1 MRKLP
6 EKLPGKRLT
15 KWKPRYPLY
24 SLPETIEPIFYP
36 AQSPMGSGGPGA
48 SGSQGIIWGRVMGT
62 IPVGVL
68 AVKRSIPLDGDVV
81 EHGPQNAG
89 IDV

>member
-15 KWKPRYPLY
+15 EWKSRYPLY
-24 SLPETIEPIFYP
+24 SFSEAIEPIFYP
-36 AQSPMGSGGPGA
+36 AQSPSGAPGA
-48 SGSQGIIWGRVMGT
+48 SGSQGIIWRRVIGT
-62 IPVGVL
+62 IPVGVV
-68 AVKRSIPLDGDVV
+68 AVKIPRPFDGDVI
-81 EHGPQNAG
+81 EHGTEDAG